1 MSKINVKDLCY
12 MALYVALAVVLDYV
26 SALIPFLQMPNGGS
40 INLAVIPVFVASYH
54 LGAKKGVAVGLLWW
68 LVGFMMGFNN
78 WYLNP
83 MHYLLD
89 YIIPVG
95 VIGFACL
102 LPKIGSINNVFTGVV
117 VISIIRFVATVLSG
131 VYYWPPEEAVAGSSA
146 AWAYSLGYNFWYNFA
161 TMIVACILVPLIV
174 NRLQKTKVKFI
185 GFKG

>member
-1 MSKINVKDLCY
+1 MNKINVKDLCY

-68 LVGFMMGFNN
+68 LVGLLMGFNN

-83 MHYLLD
+83 MQYLLD
-89 YIIPVG
+89 YIIPVA
-95 VIGFACL
+95 VIGLACL
-102 LPKIGSINNVFTGVV
+102 LPKIGKINNVFVGVV
-117 VISIIRFVATVLSG
+117 VICIIRFIATVLSG
-131 VYYWPPEEAVAGSSA
+131 VYYWPPEEAVAGSSV
-146 AWAYSLGYNFWYNFA
+146 AWAYSLSYNFYYNFA
-161 TMIVACILVPLIV
+161 TMIVACILVPLLV
-174 NRLQKTKVKFI
+174 NRLQTTKIKFI

>member
-78 WYLNP
+78 
-83 MHYLLD
+83 
-89 YIIPVG
+89 
-95 VIGFACL
+95 
-102 LPKIGSINNVFTGVV
+102 
-117 VISIIRFVATVLSG
+117 
-131 VYYWPPEEAVAGSSA
+131 
-146 AWAYSLGYNFWYNFA
+146 
-161 TMIVACILVPLIV
+161 
-174 NRLQKTKVKFI
+174 
-185 GFKG
+185 